1 MTQRKRLA
9 ILVGG
14 GPAPGIN
21 GVISAATIEAV
32 NNSIEVYGVPD
43 GFKHLVKGNAAM
55 LRRLSIDDVK
65 NIHTRGGSV
74 LVMPVSS
81 SPHRRCSAMKLARSA
96 TRR

>member
-1 MTQRKRLA
+1 MSNGTRIAKLA
-9 ILVGG
+9 LLVGG

-65 NIHTRGGSV
+65 NILVKLGANDRTHAVMIGPTRGIIE
-74 LVMPVSS
+74 L
-81 SPHRRCSAMKLARSA
+81 
-96 TRR
+96 